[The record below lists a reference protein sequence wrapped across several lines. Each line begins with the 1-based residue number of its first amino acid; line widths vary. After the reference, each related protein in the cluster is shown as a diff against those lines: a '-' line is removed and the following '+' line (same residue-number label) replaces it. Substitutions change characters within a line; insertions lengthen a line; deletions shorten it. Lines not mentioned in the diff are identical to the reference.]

1 MYGRHSLLSPTLLYA
16 PAVIRRREILPIK
29 ARVPCYS
36 SWAVKPNCPHS
47 GVLLKPTGLSI
58 TIGKY
63 TVRRLLPCVWFLLA
77 ELCLAFEPPWSNND
91 HFITQGT
98 CSIGSCPL
106 ACGWIWYCIRTV
118 RVSATRYIFHWC
130 INRRTAT
137 LSRDCEDNAV
147 RRVRRQYQG
156 VLEWL

>member
-36 SWAVKPNCPHS
+36 SWAVKPNCAHS
-47 GVLLKPTGLSI
+47 GVLLKPAGLSI

-77 ELCLAFEPPWSNND
+77 ELCLAFEPPWTNND

-106 ACGWIWYCIRTV
+106 ACVWISYRIRTV
-118 RVSATRYIFHWC
+118 RVSATRWIFHSFTPRFTSAAQVQHRFRIFLLPNSLPW
-130 INRRTAT
+130 
-137 LSRDCEDNAV
+137 
-147 RRVRRQYQG
+147 
-156 VLEWL
+156 

>member
-1 MYGRHSLLSPTLLYA
+1 M
-16 PAVIRRREILPIK
+16 PIK

-36 SWAVKPNCPHS
+36 SWAVKPNCTHS

-63 TVRRLLPCVWFLLA
+63 TVRRLLSCVWFLLA

-118 RVSATRYIFHWC
+118 RVSATRWIFHWC
-130 INRRTAT
+130 INRRTAA
-137 LSRDCEDNAV
+137 LSRDCEEDAV
-147 RRVRRQYQG
+147 RRVRRSHQG
-156 VLEWL
+156 SDVRRVDARTA

>member
-1 MYGRHSLLSPTLLYA
+1 MVAGSEANYELAAAITRPGTGSTCDAALPLLASVYGRHSLLSPTLLYA

-36 SWAVKPNCPHS
+36 SWAVKPNCAHS
-47 GVLLKPTGLSI
+47 GVLLKPAGLSI

-77 ELCLAFEPPWSNND
+77 ELCLASEPPWSNND

-106 ACGWIWYCIRTV
+106 ACVRIAYRIRTV
-118 RVSATRYIFHWC
+118 RVSATRCIFH
-130 INRRTAT
+130 
-137 LSRDCEDNAV
+137 
-147 RRVRRQYQG
+147 
-156 VLEWL
+156 